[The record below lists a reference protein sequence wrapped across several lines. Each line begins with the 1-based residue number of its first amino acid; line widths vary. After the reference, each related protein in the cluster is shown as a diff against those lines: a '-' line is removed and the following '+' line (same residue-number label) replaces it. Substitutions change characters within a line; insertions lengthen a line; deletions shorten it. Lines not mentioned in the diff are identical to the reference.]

1 MQLQFDMTRNL
12 FPLFAAYSAKP
23 ENYFKEYVSDV
34 VMILSFKKT
43 LLLQYF
49 VIETV

>member
-1 MQLQFDMTRNL
+1 MTRNL

-43 LLLQYF
+43 CFCYSIL
-49 VIETV
+49 